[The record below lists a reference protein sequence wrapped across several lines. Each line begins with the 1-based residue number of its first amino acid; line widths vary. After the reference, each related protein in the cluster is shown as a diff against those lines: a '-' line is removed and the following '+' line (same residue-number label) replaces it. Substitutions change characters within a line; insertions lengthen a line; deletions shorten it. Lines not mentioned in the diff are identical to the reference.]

1 MDSRKSMKEVA
12 EAILLTHQ
20 MEMVS
25 KGIDPGTENN
35 SA

>member
-1 MDSRKSMKEVA
+1 MKEVA

-25 KGIDPGTENN
+25 KPGDGAEPEAGN
-35 SA
+35 S

>member
-1 MDSRKSMKEVA
+1 MKEVA

-25 KGIDPGTENN
+25 KGTESATENN

>member
-1 MDSRKSMKEVA
+1 MKEVA

-20 MEMVS
+20 MEMAG
-25 KGIDPGTENN
+25 KGAEPESEGK